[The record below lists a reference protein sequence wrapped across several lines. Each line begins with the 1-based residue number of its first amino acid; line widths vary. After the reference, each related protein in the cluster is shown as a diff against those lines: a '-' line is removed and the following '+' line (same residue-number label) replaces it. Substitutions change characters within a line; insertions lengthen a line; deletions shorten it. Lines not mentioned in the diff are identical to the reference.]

1 MEWQLVHLPDLGIL
15 EFSVSGTMTLDG
27 IRDLVT
33 AGVAASARHGTN
45 RILVDYRAIDL
56 NLSAFDIYAMPDME
70 RSMGAG
76 RDRVAMI
83 MPATPDA
90 LRDFQFYEDRAVNTG
105 SRRAVFRDRDAALAW
120 LAEGS

>member
-1 MEWQLVHLPDLGIL
+1 MQWQLVHLPDLGIL

-56 NLSAFDIYAMPDME
+56 NLSAFDIYGLPDIE
-70 RSMGAG
+70 RSIGG
-76 RDRVAMI
+76 NRNRVAMI
-83 MPATPDA
+83 MPATTEA
-90 LRDFQFYEDRAVNTG
+90 QRDFQFYENRAVNTG
-105 SRRAVFRDRDAALAW
+105 TRRAVFRDRDAALAW
-120 LAEGS
+120 LADGS